1 MLSKQIA
8 QLNFHSV
15 GPCHAVGG
23 VGELRKLY
31 RRGASLL
38 QMLDDG
44 RQPFTLLRRAS
55 VLLVGG
61 RYYLQLEI
69 IIYIWKLLFTYG
81 NYHLPA

>member
-8 QLNFHSV
+8 QLNFHAV

-23 VGELRKLY
+23 LGELPKHY

-55 VLLVGG
+55 VLRVGG